1 MDFFGVLS
9 VYFWGGVWYD
19 ILNSKSR
26 KGYDDMK
33 KLLSLI
39 LALCLTSAA
48 LCMPADAAVS
58 DVKPGHWS
66 YAAVQYNVDMGLIA
80 VDYDKYDKGAPA
92 PRQDVAYAMYK
103 LTNGKDNEPTRA
115 PETQY
120 IPQDMQNSPD
130 KYKYSVQWAVGKEII
145 AGTKTQGDHASES
158 YKT

>member
-1 MDFFGVLS
+1 M
-9 VYFWGGVWYD
+9 
-19 ILNSKSR
+19 
-26 KGYDDMK
+26 
-33 KLLSLI
+33 
-39 LALCLTSAA
+39 
-48 LCMPADAAVS
+48 
-58 DVKPGHWS
+58 
-66 YAAVQYNVDMGLIA
+66 
-80 VDYDKYDKGAPA
+80 
-92 PRQDVAYAMYK
+92 RQDVAYAMYK